1 MGMNTPKLKKQFHDR
16 LVLVAGDLSFRELS
30 ELTDTSPE
38 TVRRYMRGHVPS
50 TVFVSTLCS
59 SLGVSVEWLLQGSMP
74 MMTRDVPLYT
84 LKNAKPEQLVAVVSA
99 FVVEMSERLAR
110 LEKAE
115 AERESSQSAEAELYS
130 SQ

>member
-1 MGMNTPKLKKQFHDR
+1 
-16 LVLVAGDLSFRELS
+16 
-30 ELTDTSPE
+30 
-38 TVRRYMRGHVPS
+38 
-50 TVFVSTLCS
+50 
-59 SLGVSVEWLLQGSMP
+59 MP